1 MYSNIVQILI
11 SPTLTAKWDIWLSII
26 SSILSPRDLEMNHM
40 PGSSNSLFN
49 NSTRPY
55 TIYCYRWM
63 PYKWFIVCFPCSTQ
77 SFFCCKIKSYMQC
90 YFWYRV
96 FSQNL
101 PNKTKHCWV
110 KNQIMYLF
118 LFSCFRI
125 FVPRFH
131 WKWDILI
138 PVCSS
143 IRLSDRQSVYLSFIQ
158 FVTQSGLWVSAI
170 NFHILT
176 LYGLY

>member
-49 NSTRPY
+49 NSTRPH

-77 SFFCCKIKSYMQC
+77 SFFCAKLSHICSVISNIECFHKISQTKPNIVGLKIKLC
-90 YFWYRV
+90 TCFYFHV
-96 FSQNL
+96 F
-101 PNKTKHCWV
+101 
-110 KNQIMYLF
+110 
-118 LFSCFRI
+118 
-125 FVPRFH
+125 
-131 WKWDILI
+131 
-138 PVCSS
+138 
-143 IRLSDRQSVYLSFIQ
+143 VYLSPVF
-158 FVTQSGLWVSAI
+158 TESGI
-170 NFHILT
+170 
-176 LYGLY
+176 Y